1 MQFNKDLVYKASG
14 VYHSTAFQVF
24 FPNISGL
31 VRKVGLVFAL
41 LSDER
46 MWIVF
51 N

>member
-1 MQFNKDLVYKASG
+1 MYIIALL
-14 VYHSTAFQVF
+14 VF